1 MIQRAIEK
9 SGLPTVAIVNLK
21 NIAERVGMPRA
32 VSVKFPRGATM
43 GPPHQRDLH
52 RKVLLD
58 ALDWLHTARQSDR
71 YRELAHR
78 WHPDAAHNEM
88 SPQAATKAG

>member
-21 NIAERVGMPRA
+21 DRAERVGMPRA

-52 RKVLLD
+52 RKVILD
-58 ALDWLHTARQSDR
+58 ALDWLQTARQSDR

-78 WHPDAAHNEM
+78 WHPDTDHDETR
-88 SPQAATKAG
+88 PQSATKAG